1 MALFNDNYEAQVA
14 LSNEAITEQS
24 ISTNPTIGL
33 SFGLET
39 ISPVFAIA
47 TITIPVATVNRMY
60 HEAANS
66 QQQIAQVAGFNRG
79 DIPIAYVKQKYKEIL
94 TSHLKEFF
102 LRYCIAS
109 FLYQELRNRKMVI
122 AGEPTLSNIYLEPD
136 NDGVY
141 TFELSVIPKI
151 SIFEW
156 RYLPFK
162 APKRK
167 NYKDLDRQV
176 ELFINDEKELQDSY
190 KQEVIVPGDW
200 INFDISITDHGN
212 IPLFSESAQNF
223 WFKIGQ
229 DDSENP
235 LRELFIGKK
244 PDAAFYSQNK
254 DLQNYFSD
262 QLDTNYQFKIEVK
275 DIIPHAYFCLE
286 NFKRHFRI
294 KTNKEL
300 QQKLIEIFSFRN
312 DISQRRE
319 IIEEALT
326 LLLSK
331 HQLSIPEPLI
341 MRQKNLILEVVK
353 ENPDYPVYRVQPDF
367 LEQVSSLA
375 EKQVLEMIFA
385 DQLSYHENLT
395 VNHADL
401 KSYLNLTNRPR
412 MKEFIYFDLP
422 NTKIQDQEMPIAT
435 EDLKRSCLR
444 EKMLNYAIFHLM
456 KK

>member
-1 MALFNDNYEAQVA
+1 MAHTNTVLLEITPE
-14 LSNEAITEQS
+14 LSPEKNINS
-24 ISTNPTIGL
+24 HPPIGL
-33 SFGLET
+33 SFGLEMT
-39 ISPVFAIA
+39 TQTNAIA
-47 TITIPVATVNRMY
+47 TITIPAATIDRMY

-66 QQQIAQVAGFNRG
+66 QQQISQVAGFNRG
-79 DIPIAYVKQKYKEIL
+79 DIPIAYIKQKYREIL
-94 TSHLKEFF
+94 TSHLREFF
-102 LRYCIAS
+102 LRYCVTG
-109 FLYQELRNRKMVI
+109 FLYQELRNRKLVI
-122 AGEPTLSNIYLEPD
+122 AGEPSLSQIFLEPEHD
-136 NDGVY
+136 CTF

-151 SIFEW
+151 SIIEW

-176 ELFINDEKELQDSY
+176 ELFIKEEKEQEDAY
-190 KQEVIVPGDW
+190 KQDVIVPGDW
-200 INFDISITDHGN
+200 INFDIEIAESNGK
-212 IPLFSESAQNF
+212 PLFSESAQNF
-223 WFKIGQ
+223 WFKIGK
-229 DDSENP
+229 DDAENP
-235 LRELFIGKK
+235 LRELFIGQK
-244 PDAAFYSQNK
+244 PNATFYSQNK

-262 QLDTNYQFKIEVK
+262 QLDTNYTFKIQIK
-275 DIIPHAYFCLE
+275 DTIPHAYFCLE

-319 IIEEALT
+319 IIEEALS

-331 HQLSIPEPLI
+331 HQLTIPEPLI
-341 MRQKNLILEVVK
+341 DRQKKIILEAVK

-367 LEQVSSLA
+367 QEQVKRLA

-385 DQLSYHENLT
+385 DQLAYHENIGI
-395 VNHADL
+395 NHADL

-422 NTKIQDQEMPIAT
+422 NTKIQDQEMPIST

>member
-1 MALFNDNYEAQVA
+1 MAT
-14 LSNEAITEQS
+14 LSENLAVSAGTEQS
-24 ISTNPTIGL
+24 QPNTHLGL
-33 SFGLET
+33 SLQLEM
-39 ISPVFAIA
+39 ISPVFAIV
-47 TITIPVATVNRMY
+47 TVTIPASTINRMY
-60 HEAANS
+60 HEAALS

-94 TSHLKEFF
+94 TAHLKEFF
-102 LRYCIAS
+102 FRYCVTS
-109 FLYQELRNRKMVI
+109 FLYNELRNRKLVI
-122 AGEPTLSNIYLEPD
+122 AGEPALTQIDIEPD
-136 NDGVY
+136 HDGVF
-141 TFELSVIPKI
+141 TFELSIIPKI

-176 ELFINDEKELQDSY
+176 ELFVRDEKNLEESY
-190 KQEVIVPGDW
+190 DNSGIVPGDW
-200 INFDISITDHGN
+200 INFDICITDDNG
-212 IPLFSESAQNF
+212 IPLFENDAQNF

-229 DDSENP
+229 DEAENP

-244 PDAAFYSQNK
+244 ANSTFYTQNK
-254 DLQNYFSD
+254 DLQNYFSN
-262 QLDTNYQFKIEVK
+262 QLDTNYKFKIDIK
-275 DIIPHAYFCLE
+275 DIIPHAFFCLE

-319 IIEEALT
+319 IIEEALI

-331 HQLSIPEPLI
+331 HQLSVPEPLI
-341 MRQKNLILEVVK
+341 DRQKNLIYQSVK

-367 LEQVSSLA
+367 HDQVRRLA
-375 EKQVLEMIFA
+375 EKQVTEMVFA
-385 DQLSYHENLT
+385 DQLAYHENIS

-422 NTKIQDQEMPIAT
+422 ATKIQDQEMPIST
-435 EDLKRSCLR
+435 EDLKRTALR
-444 EKMLNYAIFHLM
+444 EKMLNYAIYHLM